1 MDIFESIA
9 NVSLFKPKGVTIDYL
24 AEVDES
30 VSEIDKQRPL
40 TAEITH
46 KLQEEILF
54 DRVHASAV
62 IEGNSLSRRETI
74 VVLSSG
80 ILEAGSRKDQQEVI
94 NLADACLYLQDCL
107 ENKLPLSVKLIK
119 ELHQKML
126 TNIDDENADRFRNK
140 DVAISGAKISPPS
153 HMDVQSL
160 IEKIIDVESS
170 LNVHTIQ
177 KAAWM
182 HWAIAR
188 VHPFIDGNG
197 RIARMLQDYV
207 LLKDR
212 YVPAS
217 VQPEDREKTTMK
229 HLNKLTSITVKN
241 S

>member
-119 ELHQKML
+119 ELHQK
-126 TNIDDENADRFRNK
+126 
-140 DVAISGAKISPPS
+140 KI
-153 HMDVQSL
+153 QIGNL
-160 IEKIIDVESS
+160 
-170 LNVHTIQ
+170 HTEL
-177 KAAWM
+177 M
-182 HWAIAR
+182 
-188 VHPFIDGNG
+188 N
-197 RIARMLQDYV
+197 Y
-207 LLKDR
+207 
-212 YVPAS
+212 
-217 VQPEDREKTTMK
+217 E
-229 HLNKLTSITVKN
+229 NKLCMTQKYIDIDKYLDDIL
-241 S
+241 